1 MVVRLVAPRPQG
13 VHQTGSTPVTLTDDD
28 ALHIIQQHPQFGTQ
42 SIVLTQISYGQID
55 NKSPLGQEI
64 SRLAS
69 EGYLTQ
75 QTSYMAGCDPTPK
88 GQGMIG
94 HCVWNSLYGGSWEVV
109 TLVGV
114 EPKPTRV
121 ISKMI
126 DSKAGVAVVQYE
138 LSWTPTEYL
147 KKLCQLDKDHLG
159 VMVSQQIGQYQT
171 SGQFTLKLWD
181 DGWHI
186 Q

>member
-1 MVVRLVAPRPQG
+1 
-13 VHQTGSTPVTLTDDD
+13 
-28 ALHIIQQHPQFGTQ
+28 
-42 SIVLTQISYGQID
+42 
-55 NKSPLGQEI
+55 
-64 SRLAS
+64 
-69 EGYLTQ
+69 
-75 QTSYMAGCDPTPK
+75 
-88 GQGMIG
+88 
-94 HCVWNSLYGGSWEVV
+94 
-109 TLVGV
+109 
-114 EPKPTRV
+114 
-121 ISKMI
+121 MI